1 MSIDRVS
8 TNNQSAYLAAQL
20 MKSESNVTTL
30 STQVASG
37 QVSSSYA
44 DYGTKAE
51 AMESA
56 RAVVNRITAYQSA
69 TKLALTQTD
78 LQNTQLDQLSQLA
91 QQLNKAL
98 SSAASTGD
106 ATTLMSSVQDIFD
119 QASAILNYKDSNGSY
134 TYGGG
139 NDSSQPFTAAKLSDL
154 VAAPTVA
161 GLFQDG
167 DAVKSVQVTDNSS
180 IDIGIKASDIGTNL
194 MQTIK
199 DIATYANTNPADFSA
214 TVSEAM
220 QSNISTWMTSTTTAY
235 KGINQIEATNGNTY
249 KRIQTAQDTQSTT
262 LDLYKGFVSDIQ
274 EVDMTTAATDLSAAQ
289 TALQVVAKVTASIDN
304 VSLLNYLS
312 TTSTG

>member
-180 IDIGIKASDIGTNL
+180 INIGIKASDIGTNL

-220 QSNISTWMTSTTTAY
+220 QSNISTWMTSATTAY